1 MENTGNLIEESYA
14 QERKRFN
21 LPDFNKIDFEFE
33 ISSLEETKFILRE
46 VRRKM
51 IDKIEHFINLLEEVL
66 QPETTVANLHE
77 CNFFDQEEKEKIFR
91 LYSKLMRLNR
101 KSLCLDL
108 SPNDKEE
115 ADFIITLFNEWIIL
129 KKDVA
134 LVLNKMKEAWEK
146 EAKTKENPQYFG

>member
-1 MENTGNLIEESYA
+1 MENTGHIIEESYA

-115 ADFIITLFNEWIIL
+115 ADFIITLFNEWIDL

-134 LVLNKMKEAWEK
+134 LVLNKMKESCEI
-146 EAKTKENPQYFG
+146 EAETKENPQYFG

>member
-33 ISSLEETKFILRE
+33 ISSLEETRFIIRE

-134 LVLNKMKEAWEK
+134 LVLNKMKEAWEI
-146 EAKTKENPQYFG
+146 EAETKENPQDFG